1 MPRTH
6 LLLIA
11 AAGLGACTSV
21 SFVPL
26 GAPTAYPRVDVEHVR
41 SYLTEIDVG
50 APYEKV
56 ALLFAESATELGS
69 EVKVIRAMREK
80 AAELGADGIIVLALA
95 EGFPNGL
102 FDLGEEHRGRA
113 IAIKIVGGG
122 STPE

>member
-1 MPRTH
+1 LALRK
-6 LLLIA
+6 
-11 AAGLGACTSV
+11 
-21 SFVPL
+21 
-26 GAPTAYPRVDVEHVR
+26 
-41 SYLTEIDVG
+41 
-50 APYEKV
+50 KV

>member
-50 APYEKV
+50 AP
-56 ALLFAESATELGS
+56 
-69 EVKVIRAMREK
+69 
-80 AAELGADGIIVLALA
+80 
-95 EGFPNGL
+95 
-102 FDLGEEHRGRA
+102 
-113 IAIKIVGGG
+113 
-122 STPE
+122 